1 MIIDRRIEQSKSV
14 QHFPGI
20 KVLKSH
26 ATATFGSEV
35 ELIILTQY
43 FLFSRFQM

>member
-1 MIIDRRIEQSKSV
+1 MIKDRRIKAVQH

-35 ELIILTQY
+35 ELIILT
-43 FLFSRFQM
+43 

>member
-1 MIIDRRIEQSKSV
+1 MITDRRIKAVQH

-26 ATATFGSEV
+26 GTATFGSEV
-35 ELIILTQY
+35 ELSLFKSI
-43 FLFSRFQM
+43 LFSRFQL

>member
-1 MIIDRRIEQSKSV
+1 MITDRRIKAVQH

-35 ELIILTQY
+35 ELIILIQS
-43 FLFSRFQM
+43 FLFSRFPM